1 MRITDDQWVDI
12 PEQTASTG
20 AYSLSGGGLDQIATM
35 GPTQGP
41 VWDQAENAY
50 YDMGASGLYS
60 YDGGNS
66 WEPKRAAPIPQSYSL
81 NSPQL
86 DQIATTYAGP
96 TWVDNGTAGG
106 KYVDQWGNESYDG
119 GQTWMSPGEIQAG
132 AGQPA
137 FAPQSWNEPQPIPDT
152 YSLGFNGTAFNGY
165 GDPGAQ
171 NPWDTRFDQQPDQGG
186 GFWGGVK
193 DIAGTVGSGAV
204 TALGAARE
212 YVGSPIFGTL
222 SGLSDAPQQP
232 IYDADGNIIGYKR
245 DPGFLEYPRELGSAL
260 KRTVTDPVEQYSRA
274 RQGTD
279 EYFANPENSPLWNAV
294 GQTAIDPLSYFGPG
308 LASKVVPEGM
318 PAAGLIRG
326 LIDQGGGAA
335 VLGGNVGAT
344 AGASEAA
351 ESIPLFG
358 DQPAWLRGLEGG
370 LIGGI
375 GAMGAAGTVK
385 ATAESAG
392 ESTFKRA
399 LGEAGEATTPGPGE
413 IPGLNPIRRKVADA
427 LDEELKWRNSGEAE
441 AIKTVKRAEQA
452 SGLNAVE
459 AGATSAETLANVSAG
474 AKVGQ
479 FFENTPGLK
488 LSETDYNA
496 ALTDLVNSTEGFD
509 KIQAVKALDKLQNGT
524 RLQPAEIKALGK
536 LYGPE
541 IEAKIRATNA
551 TRVSSIAE
559 LTPADQAQIAKQA
572 EVDGR
577 RVAILEAQAKRQHEL
592 ADELTQRSLMNP
604 TNKQLKTAAEDARAR
619 AIKAEN
625 DADRI
630 LADRAEKATSGFAQ
644 KTQDAPRVAETQA
657 TGTAKQAE
665 AADRR
670 LAAEEARVRKAAEDD
685 WIAALTRNETD
696 PYASTVTRNER
707 NAERTLS
714 AAQQAAKKAAGQKA
728 SDEWARSLGYDVP
741 DQYAKTAA
749 KDELRAQR
757 DLGKLQ
763 DKTRLQQMQA
773 SNKARLNASDEQ
785 IVNKAKDMIAKMD
798 STDSVKS
805 AQLDSIEYWL
815 RGNRAILD
823 SIEASD
829 PSFIRRAYA
838 AATGELSD
846 SYTSALI
853 SRRGFLES
861 ALQSQGVSEKAVRE
875 IGKVLQKAELQ
886 RRFPDGVPASVA
898 DALDETKLKYA
909 DKGTISGLAHI
920 SQELKNTQFGIGD
933 MAVFGQQGMKLAG
946 TNAGQMAAGVVNRLL
961 NIAHLGVDT
970 GMSEAGLA
978 KRIAYQ
984 LDGVAQSSHAI
995 TDLTRESTIFSHMS
1009 GLGLLDKGAAR
1020 VAGFLTD
1027 LQFNRILT
1035 PLRNLTYEG
1044 NLVMAKLA
1052 GADISDAAVRARAA
1066 EWANAA
1072 SGAGKLAQDATRA
1085 QAEKAFLL
1093 SPSMRRAQVQQ
1104 IGQVARGLTAGS
1116 RTDRILAATTILS
1129 TGMTTLAVG
1138 KLLNDYV
1145 GTGPFEFDPSK
1156 KGFGDIT
1163 LKNGTVIN
1171 LFPQEQIPKAIVRSV
1186 RVLAED
1192 GFNETDAKA
1201 IAKEW
1206 GKVGISSASPAIR
1219 PWLALGGVGI
1229 DDQGYHW
1236 GDMQGSPIKGAITAL
1251 APPILQTTIE
1261 NGFDPVRTPLE
1272 FVGVNAY
1279 PESKYDVRDRQSM
1292 EMFGVPYNQQ
1302 TPEQRIQFTDKNGKL
1317 PYANTDVQRAL
1328 DTVTRSQQGADAE
1341 LASGAFTPAKAQ
1353 AWRDQYTTNKDNL
1366 RFFKDQVYADA
1377 GTKPGS
1383 DPQLDAYYKV
1393 IDQNTAQSGK
1403 VNWDAVDAY
1412 KKALPDGGKYID
1424 AHSGFLQIDTP
1435 TTRVFEQAKD
1445 TIESAGFFEK
1455 RDKAWAAIQAQ
1466 VPEAKKYASYDE
1478 WYNAKLEAA
1487 QKEWAGQATP
1497 EYIDKEARKII
1508 DKMAPAKGMKEYGN
1522 LWENGWIQANPAAA
1536 YLAWK
1541 WGYFVPTEEQ
1551 AKWINNA
1558 VGAK

>member
-1 MRITDDQWVDI
+1 MVRISTDVWENEIAPTVE
-12 PEQTASTG
+12 PLSYSLSNPALSNLASTG
-20 AYSLSGGGLDQIATM
+20 SYEEPRYDDGLGHYWDSSIQGWRNNDGSIYDPSQSYAADPGLGVYAGQGEYNPAQSYTLGDERLGNLVSSGEYRQSDGL
-35 GPTQGP
+35 GHY
-41 VWDQAENAY
+41 WDS
-50 YDMGASGLYS
+50 ASGIWRNENDGS
-60 YDGGNS
+60 PYD
-66 WEPKRAAPIPQSYSL
+66 PSYSAA
-81 NSPQL
+81 Q
-86 DQIATTYAGP
+86 
-96 TWVDNGTAGG
+96 
-106 KYVDQWGNESYDG
+106 E
-119 GQTWMSPGEIQAG
+119 QA
-132 AGQPA
+132 AYPA
-137 FAPQSWNEPQPIPDT
+137 FAPESWRNPVPEPEPET
-152 YSLGFNGTAFNGY
+152 YGLGFGGSVFSNYGNAGTA
-165 GDPGAQ
+165 
-171 NPWDTRFDQQPDQGG
+171 NPWDMNMNPQPEQGGG

-232 IYDADGNIIGYKR
+232 IYDDQGNIIGYKR

-474 AKVGQ
+474 AKVGK
-479 FFENTPGLK
+479 FFDNTPGLK

-630 LADRAEKATSGFAQ
+630 LAERAAAVEAKQNTKAFDAAQNAAKKESTKALRSDITRDFTESGQKAMADAEKAIDKLDVSPAMKQAQ
-644 KTQDAPRVAETQA
+644 KDTVAIWL
-657 TGTAKQAE
+657 KQ
-665 AADRR
+665 
-670 LAAEEARVRKAAEDD
+670 
-685 WIAALTRNETD
+685 
-696 PYASTVTRNER
+696 NER
-707 NAERTLS
+707 
-714 AAQQAAKKAAGQKA
+714 
-728 SDEWARSLGYDVP
+728 
-741 DQYAKTAA
+741 
-749 KDELRAQR
+749 
-757 DLGKLQ
+757 
-763 DKTRLQQMQA
+763 
-773 SNKARLNASDEQ
+773 
-785 IVNKAKDMIAKMD
+785 
-798 STDSVKS
+798 
-805 AQLDSIEYWL
+805 
-815 RGNRAILD
+815 ILD
-823 SIEASD
+823 TLGED
-829 PSFIRRAYA
+829 GPGLLRRAYA
-838 AATGELSD
+838 AYTGEVTD
-846 SYTSALI
+846 SWTSALI
-853 SRRGFLES
+853 SRRRALETALES
-861 ALQSQGVSEKAVRE
+861 QGMSGEAARV
-875 IGKVLQKAELQ
+875 IGKFVQDAEVK
-886 RRFPDGVPASVA
+886 RRFGAEVPSWVTESLDQSKGVVRNDAGKAIRPREANIISAAA
-898 DALDETKLKYA
+898 DY
-909 DKGTISGLAHI
+909 
-920 SQELKNTQFGIGD
+920 SQEFKNTAFGIGD
-933 MAVFGQQGMKLAG
+933 VAAFGQNGIHILN
-946 TNAGQMAAGVVNRLL
+946 TNAVQFIAGLTNRLANMA
-961 NIAHLGVDT
+961 NIGWDTRAIGQDLIGKRAANALDSLSHSGATGIVDT
-970 GMSEAGLA
+970 SNGTLLRHIPGLSTVDR
-978 KRIAYQ
+978 K
-984 LDGVAQSSHAI
+984 LLTPAI
-995 TDLTRESTIFSHMS
+995 NT
-1009 GLGLLDKGAAR
+1009 
-1020 VAGFLTD
+1020 LTD
-1027 LQFNRILT
+1027 IQFKHVLGWMRDVNF
-1035 PLRNLTYEG
+1035 EG
-1044 NLVMAKLA
+1044 NLVLAKMA
-1052 GADISDAAVRARAA
+1052 GADITDPAVRMRAA

-1072 SGAGKLAQDATRA
+1072 SGAGKLAQRANRANLEKASILSASMTRA
-1085 QAEKAFLL
+1085 QG
-1093 SPSMRRAQVQQ
+1093 QQ
-1104 IGQVARGLTAGS
+1104 LGQVARGLTAGS
-1116 RTDRILAATTILS
+1116 RVDRVLAAATIVS
-1129 TGMTTLAVG
+1129 TVGTTLAIG
-1138 KLLNDYV
+1138 KLLNDWV
-1145 GTGPFEFDPSK
+1145 GTADFNFDPFSK
-1156 KGFGDIT
+1156 PKPGQLRFGDIR
-1163 LKNGTVIN
+1163 LGDGTTIN
-1171 LFPQEQIPKAIVRSV
+1171 LFSQTQVPK
-1186 RVLAED
+1186 VLAQSIGILAQD
-1192 GFNETDAKA
+1192 GFTKDDLTALGKAWGNFGMGRSSPALRLGEAAVGLGYEPSRGYRYGDYMEGKSLTDKVLSQLP
-1201 IAKEW
+1201 IPPVVSQTFLQGER
-1206 GKVGISSASPAIR
+1206 GKVLTPANI
-1219 PWLALGGVGI
+1219 A
-1229 DDQGYHW
+1229 
-1236 GDMQGSPIKGAITAL
+1236 
-1251 APPILQTTIE
+1251 
-1261 NGFDPVRTPLE
+1261 
-1272 FVGVNAY
+1272 GVNAF
-1279 PESKYDVRDRQSM
+1279 PESDYSQRDRQSM
-1292 EMFGVPYNQQ
+1292 EMFGVPYAQQ
-1302 TPEQRIQFTDKNGKL
+1302 TPDQRVQFTDKNGKL
-1317 PYANTDVQRAL
+1317 PYANPQVQKAL
-1328 DTVTRSQQGADAE
+1328 EAVTTAQQGADAE
-1341 LASGAFTPAKAQ
+1341 LATGTFTPSKAQ

-1424 AHSGFLQIDTP
+1424 THSGFLQIDTP
-1435 TTRVFEQAKD
+1435 TTRAFESARD
-1445 TIESAGFFEK
+1445 TIEGSGFFDK
-1455 RDKAWAAIQAQ
+1455 RDKAWKAIQAQ
-1466 VPEAKKYASYDE
+1466 LPEAKKYATYDE

-1487 QKEWAGQATP
+1487 QREWSGQATP

-1508 DKMAPAKGMKEYGN
+1508 DKMTPAQGMKEYGN
-1522 LWENGWIQANPAAA
+1522 IWENGWIQANPGAA

-1558 VGAK
+1558 VGAR